1 MFPECTMKPLFYPR
15 AMSSLFVALAA
26 VSFMQCAQAAG
37 DADAGMGAPTA
48 EDKLLGAPDTYGA
61 GYADPYGRGQEAAPA
76 QGQPQRQGQAQAQPN
91 AAAGTGQTSAEK
103 MMDNSAQTN
112 ASFVKPGSVAYKP
125 AARVQTKDPA
135 AAQAAAPNALYGNTG
150 AKAAKNKTTE
160 IYRSPY

>member
-1 MFPECTMKPLFYPR
+1 MKPLFYPR

-61 GYADPYGRGQEAAPA
+61 GYADPYGRVQEPAPA

-112 ASFVKPGSVAYKP
+112 ASFVKSGSVAYKP

-135 AAQAAAPNALYGNTG
+135 AAQGAAPNALYGNTG
-150 AKAAKNKTTE
+150 AKAAKNKATE

>member
-61 GYADPYGRGQEAAPA
+61 GYADPYGRVQEPAPA

-135 AAQAAAPNALYGNTG
+135 AAQGAAPNALYGNTG

>member
-61 GYADPYGRGQEAAPA
+61 GYADPYGRVQEPAPA